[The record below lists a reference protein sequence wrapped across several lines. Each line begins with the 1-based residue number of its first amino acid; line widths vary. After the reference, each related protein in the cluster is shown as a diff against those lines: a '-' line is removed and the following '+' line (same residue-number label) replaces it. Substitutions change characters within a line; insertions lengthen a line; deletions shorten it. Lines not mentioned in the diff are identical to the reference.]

1 MPWPDPT
8 QPLSGG
14 RDGGPAPG
22 GGRWDEQRTPLHTL
36 LILWRRRRGLILSVA
51 ALGTA
56 LATVAGLQVE
66 PRFTATTAVMI
77 APRQSNVLGI
87 DGVPAG
93 LSADAT
99 TLETQIKLINS
110 RDHAA
115 RVVHA
120 LSLDHD
126 PELNPRN
133 GHGDLAFT
141 VADPWRIFVSWLP
154 GDWLVATG
162 LAEERTVQLTETSAP
177 SLHGLLDHF
186 ARRLQVDRDARS
198 PVISISFTSS
208 DPVKAAT
215 IANQVAELY
224 VEGQLAAK
232 RSAATRASEWLRDR
246 LEVLRDELER
256 SEQAVA
262 RQRAQHDLPDDGI
275 SLSDRELVALQRELI
290 LAQAELAERQA
301 RRELIAAA
309 GTEGDSLKSIPE
321 VMASPNFADLW
332 RQESELQRIQ
342 GELGTIFGE
351 AHPRMRSLAADKAN
365 LAAEIETAIAR
376 IVGNIARETRVI
388 EGRIG
393 ALKKQLDLVKGA
405 GAESRAAVERL
416 RELEREADA
425 GRQTYQTVLQRYRE
439 TREHEQIVE
448 ADAQIVARAAPPLEP
463 SSAGARLFMVFGFTG
478 SSLMG
483 VLLALLLERSRRGIR
498 SAGQLE
504 TYFGLPCLAVCP
516 RLPRA
521 VARQGTP
528 AHEDLLE
535 RALCAE
541 SMRALQ
547 LALRQAHHDRL
558 PQVVQ
563 VTSVADEDKTTL
575 AFSLAASLAQNG
587 KRVLLFELDLRR
599 PKLAERLQANSD
611 MCANRPAPLFSDVR
625 HDQCTGV
632 DLILVNRTPANPQA
646 ILTSAGLAGVVRRLR
661 RRYDHVVVDSAP
673 LLGLSDTKF
682 VSSLVD
688 ATILVIRWQSTPL
701 DVVRD
706 AVGALRTVPL
716 PLLGAVITQVA
727 IHR

>member
-1 MPWPDPT
+1 
-8 QPLSGG
+8 
-14 RDGGPAPG
+14 
-22 GGRWDEQRTPLHTL
+22 
-36 LILWRRRRGLILSVA
+36 
-51 ALGTA
+51 
-56 LATVAGLQVE
+56 
-66 PRFTATTAVMI
+66 
-77 APRQSNVLGI
+77 
-87 DGVPAG
+87 
-93 LSADAT
+93 
-99 TLETQIKLINS
+99 
-110 RDHAA
+110 
-115 RVVHA
+115 
-120 LSLDHD
+120 
-126 PELNPRN
+126 
-133 GHGDLAFT
+133 
-141 VADPWRIFVSWLP
+141 
-154 GDWLVATG
+154 
-162 LAEERTVQLTETSAP
+162 
-177 SLHGLLDHF
+177 
-186 ARRLQVDRDARS
+186 
-198 PVISISFTSS
+198 
-208 DPVKAAT
+208 
-215 IANQVAELY
+215 
-224 VEGQLAAK
+224 
-232 RSAATRASEWLRDR
+232 
-246 LEVLRDELER
+246 
-256 SEQAVA
+256 
-262 RQRAQHDLPDDGI
+262 
-275 SLSDRELVALQRELI
+275 
-290 LAQAELAERQA
+290 
-301 RRELIAAA
+301 
-309 GTEGDSLKSIPE
+309 
-321 VMASPNFADLW
+321 
-332 RQESELQRIQ
+332 
-342 GELGTIFGE
+342 
-351 AHPRMRSLAADKAN
+351 
-365 LAAEIETAIAR
+365 
-376 IVGNIARETRVI
+376 
-388 EGRIG
+388 
-393 ALKKQLDLVKGA
+393 
-405 GAESRAAVERL
+405 
-416 RELEREADA
+416 
-425 GRQTYQTVLQRYRE
+425 
-439 TREHEQIVE
+439 
-448 ADAQIVARAAPPLEP
+448 
-463 SSAGARLFMVFGFTG
+463 MVFGFTG

-563 VTSVADEDKTTL
+563 VTSAVPDEDKTTL